1 MDQTI
6 INWLFTGFGAALGW
20 VLKVVWDAI
29 RDLKA
34 DVKQIERDLPE
45 VYVRKDDFKIA
56 MTDIRDDFKELKHD
70 MKDGFNKMD
79 NTLGLISKRLERK
92 EDKE

>member
-6 INWLFTGFGAALGW
+6 VNWLFTGFGAALGW

-29 RDLKA
+29 KELKA
-34 DVKQIERDLPE
+34 DMKQIERDLPE
-45 VYVRKDDFKIA
+45 IYVRKDDFKAA

-70 MKDGFNKMD
+70 MKEGFSKVD
-79 NTLGLISKRLERK
+79 TTLGLIVKKPEHK